1 MTFVLNGNIEHFDT
15 ATNVWTPI
23 EEGGFQVI
31 QSEVDYNTLKK
42 S

>member
-31 QSEVDYNTLKK
+31 QSGSGLQTL
-42 S
+42 